1 MFHHLEENTVREAC
15 RDIKTMANHL
25 LEKSVATN
33 LENRSSPEFINAD
46 DTGLDK
52 LTSTWLHEALFRAY
66 IDEDIPSSDEELE
79 QSANIHYEIAD
90 VS

>member
-1 MFHHLEENTVREAC
+1 
-15 RDIKTMANHL
+15 MANHL
-25 LEKSVATN
+25 LENSVATN
-33 LENRSSPEFINAD
+33 LENRSSTEFIYSD

-66 IDEDIPSSDEELE
+66 IDEDIPSSESIHKELE
-79 QSANIHYEIAD
+79 QSANIHYEIA